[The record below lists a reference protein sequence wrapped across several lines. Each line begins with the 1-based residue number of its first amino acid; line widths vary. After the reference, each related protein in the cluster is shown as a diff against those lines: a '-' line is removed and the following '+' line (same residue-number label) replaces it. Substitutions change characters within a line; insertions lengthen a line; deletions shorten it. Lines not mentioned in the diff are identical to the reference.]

1 MDPQST
7 PQPNPPS
14 PGPAADKPAVERFRD
29 TAATRMDGSG
39 DVEKEE
45 MLWQGGY
52 SGKDMIGTWILAL
65 LISVVAGVLS
75 FMFLEMSTAFIVLL
89 VVLAVAWGGSGLM
102 LLFRR
107 LDKHYELTSQR
118 FVHKEGILKRIT
130 NRIEVI
136 DIDDVTFSQ
145 GLIQRMLGVGSITIV
160 SSDRSHPKLS
170 LFGIDEVKRV
180 AGLIDDVRR
189 RERRKRG
196 LHIEAI

>member
-29 TAATRMDGSG
+29 TASTRMESG
-39 DVEKEE
+39 GEVDKEE

-65 LISVVAGVLS
+65 LISIATGVLS
-75 FMFLEMSTAFIVLL
+75 FMFLETSTAFIVLL
-89 VVLAVAWGGSGLM
+89 VVLAVVWGGSGLM
-102 LLFRR
+102 LLYRR
-107 LDKHYELTSQR
+107 LDKHYELSSQR
-118 FVHKEGILKRIT
+118 FVHKEGILKRVT

-145 GLIQRMLGVGSITIV
+145 GLIQRMLGVGTITIV